1 MPTHTPYHHLA
12 NPHPQQ
18 LQITPEEYRAARE
31 ELRSIDA
38 RPIKKVAEAK
48 ARKQKRLRMRLD
60 KVGAR
65 GWGSRRAE
73 VVSRRGIAAHRRWA
87 LVVASAQW
95 RMLEL

>member
-1 MPTHTPYHHLA
+1 MRTHTPYHHLA

-60 KVGAR
+60 KVGAG
-65 GWGSRRAE
+65 GWGLGLGQQTSRGCESAGNC
-73 VVSRRGIAAHRRWA
+73 SPQALGAGRG
-87 LVVASAQW
+87 
-95 RMLEL
+95 EC